1 MRKGQ
6 RVRVLRTGE
15 LGTVVDKTLIRK
27 KGNVGVYCRVKL
39 DKTPDLDTWF
49 FADQLG
55 TTKETC
61 TVTFKSNDGREMVMH
76 VETQLNAKTG
86 GEDVKVRLTAGNR
99 PCMKEHKSGLHFLLA
114 SMLMK
119 VLAEEDNEE

>member
-6 RVRVLRTGE
+6 RVRVLRTGD

-55 TTKETC
+55 ATKETC

-76 VETQLNAKTG
+76 VEMQHDAKG
-86 GEDVKVRLTAGNR
+86 CGEDVKINLTAGNR
-99 PCMKEHKSGLHFLLA
+99 PCMLEHKGGLHFLLA
-114 SMLMK
+114 AMLMK
-119 VLAEEDNEE
+119 ALSD

>member
-27 KGNVGVYCRVKL
+27 RGNVGVYCRVKL

-55 TTKETC
+55 ATKETC

-76 VETQLNAKTG
+76 VETQHDVKAF
-86 GEDVKVRLTAGNR
+86 GEDVKINLTAGNR
-99 PCMKEHKSGLHFLLA
+99 PCIQDHEGGLHFLLA
-114 SMLMK
+114 AMLMK
-119 VLAEEDNEE
+119 ALSD